1 MYLIQRHTEK
11 KTEVIGGVHDMD
23 RALEDLEWYA
33 SHDYREDTTGFSV
46 SLEGKL
52 IAEWE
57 I

>member
-1 MYLIQRHTEK
+1 
-11 KTEVIGGVHDMD
+11 MD

-46 SLEGKL
+46 SLDGKL

-57 I
+57 M